1 MSLSQC
7 FHLYNVN
14 KNSTSQKVVIKM
26 KRDNNAKHLEQ
37 CLAYYKDSVT
47 IEYYCYEPLQ
57 E

>member
-14 KNSTSQKVVIKM
+14 KNSTSQNVVVKM
-26 KRDNNAKHLEQ
+26 KRDNNGKHLEQ

-47 IEYYCYEPLQ
+47 IEYYCYEPFQ

>member
-14 KNSTSQKVVIKM
+14 KNSTSQNVVVKM
-26 KRDNNAKHLEQ
+26 KRDNNGKHLEQ

-47 IEYYCYEPLQ
+47 TEYYCYEPLQ